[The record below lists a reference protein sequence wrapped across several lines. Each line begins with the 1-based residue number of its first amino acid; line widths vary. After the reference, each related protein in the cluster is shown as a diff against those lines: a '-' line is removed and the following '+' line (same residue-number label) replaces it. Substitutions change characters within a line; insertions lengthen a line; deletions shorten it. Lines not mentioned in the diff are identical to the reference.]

1 MVLLISWF
9 CRNSFAIDK
18 RQHIE
23 QWPYSLLLR
32 NEDVDKNIGNLISP
46 IILAP
51 IFETVHLLGEG
62 KGWYTFS
69 YTFVGGV
76 IFAYFYNKQH
86 ENHSENIA
94 FMTTVLL
101 HLIINGLIAYV

>member
-18 RQHIE
+18 R
-23 QWPYSLLLR
+23 P
-32 NEDVDKNIGNLISP
+32 
-46 IILAP
+46 P